1 MVIEKRKYVRFLSQP
16 ETYAAIGPSFTKI
29 GKLRNISMGGLAFD
43 CYSDTSDEEDAL
55 NCDSTVIIFTED
67 ELFTEKIFCR
77 LIHNFPKS
85 SSNQAA
91 LFSSSSAAKQYGL
104 KFMTIPED
112 QRKRLEYFI
121 NTYTQGIAAP
131 SIKQKNQP

>member
-1 MVIEKRKYVRFLSQP
+1 
-16 ETYAAIGPSFTKI
+16 
-29 GKLRNISMGGLAFD
+29 MGGLAFD
-43 CYSDTSDEEDAL
+43 CYSDTSDKEDAL

-67 ELFTEKIFCR
+67 KLFTEKIFCR

>member
-67 ELFTEKIFCR
+67 KLFSEKIPCR
-77 LIHNFPKS
+77 MIHNFPKS

-104 KFMTIPED
+104 KFMTISEN
-112 QRKRLEYFI
+112 QNKRLEYFI
-121 NTYTQGIAAP
+121 KNYTIGITAS
-131 SIKQKNQP
+131 SIKEKN